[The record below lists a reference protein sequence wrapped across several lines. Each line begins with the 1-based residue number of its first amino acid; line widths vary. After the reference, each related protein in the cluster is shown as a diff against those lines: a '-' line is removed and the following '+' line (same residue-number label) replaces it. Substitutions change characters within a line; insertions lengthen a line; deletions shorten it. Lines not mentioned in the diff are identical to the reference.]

1 MSIPIAA
8 SLTKS
13 TISLPKIDSSTISHP
28 TDSERRTWTSWSPH
42 PRSSH
47 TPCTRI
53 REPDL
58 GRSCSRRRRTAARRP
73 LHSVVQAHPSIPDT
87 RSSVFCSYSS
97 HWNGCIGGMGTTRR
111 GGYRIAVLAFGTQ
124 IRQEDHTIPSSVE
137 LTRAALVVVG
147 DQISTPLIKGGK
159 VKEIVRPTQLS
170 VVRAL
175 PHQPK
180 LRTFFVL

>member
-13 TISLPKIDSSTISHP
+13 TISLPKINSSTISHP

-73 LHSVVQAHPSIPDT
+73 LHSVVQAHPSMPDT

-97 HWNGCIGGMGTTRR
+97 HSNGCIGGMATTRR
-111 GGYRIAVLAFGTQ
+111 GGYRNRSIGIILREASWGFGTKKLDKKIIQ
-124 IRQEDHTIPSSVE
+124 F
-137 LTRAALVVVG
+137 
-147 DQISTPLIKGGK
+147 
-159 VKEIVRPTQLS
+159 LS
-170 VVRAL
+170 VAL
-175 PHQPK
+175 TCAD
-180 LRTFFVL
+180 LVCD